1 MSKPRPTGLRSP
13 PHSIV
18 KKLAIS
24 RVRKTQQQKKEEPQ
38 MAPVAGPA
46 AVPSAVELQK
56 RTEPEA
62 RPTPSALAVTEQ
74 KREAGAIGKSSTSL
88 PPCTGMAGGVDGCCG
103 NWLPGY
109 CICYTS
115 RLSVSGSVDVLIDTV
130 LVCFVR
136 RCVEAH
142 DNHSPGQHHTPQTS
156 TWSTSKTTIHRV
168 Q

>member
-1 MSKPRPTGLRSP
+1 MGSILWHHNEYLLSAVLSKVVLHLDSPRACSSPLVFVVGLVSKPRPTGLRSP

-46 AVPSAVELQK
+46 AVLVEPQK

-62 RPTPSALAVTEQ
+62 RPTLSALAVTEQ

-109 CICYTS
+109 CI
-115 RLSVSGSVDVLIDTV
+115 
-130 LVCFVR
+130 
-136 RCVEAH
+136 
-142 DNHSPGQHHTPQTS
+142 
-156 TWSTSKTTIHRV
+156 
-168 Q
+168 